1 MSRVTEPKHKLCR
14 RLGACIWSMDKCPS
28 VKKAY
33 PPGMH
38 GQNRNK
44 LTSFGVLL
52 QEKQHLKT
60 YYWLGE
66 RQFANTFEA
75 AKNAK
80 GNTGDNLMSIL
91 ERRLDSVVYRSGLAS
106 TIWQAKQLVSHGNI
120 LVNGKKC
127 DKGGCELR
135 AGDKISISPS
145 LLQKEIYKSIVNE
158 KSSVVPYLSVDYK
171 KGEAFLVSVPQR
183 SDIPVNI
190 NPELIVEYFAK

>member
-1 MSRVTEPKHKLCR
+1 MSRVTKPKHKLCR

-28 VKKAY
+28 VKKAF

-38 GQNRNK
+38 GTNRNK

-52 QEKQHLKT
+52 LEKQHLKT

-66 RQFANTFEA
+66 RQFANCYAEA
-75 AKNAK
+75 QNLK
-80 GNTGDNLMSIL
+80 GNTADNLMSLL
-91 ERRLDSVVYRSGLAS
+91 ERRLDSVVYRSGLVS

-120 LVNGKKC
+120 FVNGKKC
-127 DKGGCELR
+127 DKGGNLLR
-135 AGDKISISPS
+135 AGDKVSVNPA
-145 LLQKEIYKSIVNE
+145 LFAKEIYKTIVNE

-171 KGEAFLVSVPQR
+171 SGEASLVSVPQR